1 MASES
6 GIGTFLPSR
15 DVGSSVAIGG
25 VPNMTRAVL
34 FASVDRGKTSINL
47 SPMNWQDLETFS
59 FGDGPGLANRHLGR
73 WRPCPVRSRRAPT
86 SRDFTRS
93 SAAGMVRWLFFW
105 WLCMTG
111 VLVHFAIGRQR
122 TPRPCE
128 PSRQPR
134 LVRDEMRAASP
145 AAARSLST
153 DPEAFS
159 KRSRRESDA
168 PRSATERPW
177 LQFSGWRPHNPLKP
191 SICSPVGRSRSGL
204 GRV

>member
-1 MASES
+1 
-6 GIGTFLPSR
+6 
-15 DVGSSVAIGG
+15 
-25 VPNMTRAVL
+25 MTRAVL

-59 FGDGPGLANRHLGR
+59 FGDGPGLANRLLGR
-73 WRPCPVRSRRAPT
+73 WRACPVRSRRAPT

-93 SAAGMVRWLFFW
+93 PHRRGGNGLSPACASVGGGGGYFSGGFVRR
-105 WLCMTG
+105 G
-111 VLVHFAIGRQR
+111 VLVRFAIGRQQ

-134 LVRDEMRAASP
+134 LVRAEMRAASP

-159 KRSRRESDA
+159 KRSRGESDA

-191 SICSPVGRSRSGL
+191 TICSPVGT
-204 GRV
+204 